1 MAENEAVLFANEAF
15 YRAFCDGDLAAMD
28 AVWASDVPV
37 TCIHPGWNT
46 LEGREAVMASWR
58 AIMESANRPE
68 ISSVGGAA
76 KVYGDSA
83 VVTCYEAVGEG
94 YLVATNIFV
103 REAGAWKMV
112 HHQAGPT
119 PPPSLDASDGVPPA
133 VH

>member
-15 YRAFCDGDLAAMD
+15 YRAFADGDPAAMD
-28 AVWASDVPV
+28 AVWASSAPV
-37 TCIHPGWNT
+37 ACIHPGWNV
-46 LEGREAVMASWR
+46 LDGREAVMASWR
-58 AIMESANRPE
+58 AILGSPNRPD

-76 KVYGDSA
+76 KVYGDTA
-83 VVTCYEAVGEG
+83 FVTCYEAVGEG
-94 YLVATNIFV
+94 YLIATNIFV

-119 PPPSLDASDGVPPA
+119 PPPALDAPDDAAAA